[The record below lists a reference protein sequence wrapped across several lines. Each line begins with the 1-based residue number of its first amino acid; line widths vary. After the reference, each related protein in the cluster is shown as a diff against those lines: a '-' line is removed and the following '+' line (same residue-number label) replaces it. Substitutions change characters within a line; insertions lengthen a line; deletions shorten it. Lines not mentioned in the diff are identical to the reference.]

1 MNNLPNNQLDNRH
14 DGGEI
19 DLHELFNVLWA
30 KRFYIGAITS
40 LFSLISII
48 YALTLSNIYKSEALM
63 LPSEGNP
70 GMSGVLSQY
79 SGMASLA
86 GIALPSETGSKAKEA
101 IARIQSFEFFSNH
114 FLPFIMLENL
124 LALDS
129 WNQAT
134 NTLIYDQGDFNS
146 DLRQW
151 VRDVEPP
158 KSKVP
163 SAQEAYKE
171 YKKIMSIS
179 QDKKTLFVTLSF
191 LTLLGIMEK
200 PPIKKLIAVS
210 ALMIGLI
217 TVLLW
222 NNSRGPSLTI
232 GPLLLISIY
241 YISSKAQIYRIR
253 FFSTY
258 LTLIALILL
267 LCLYCIRGSIEHF
280 LFTLPPLNPG
290 GGNGTYEKYW
300 FAYHT
305 IIDFKPYDISV
316 YTRLVMYSGS
326 IKTFLASPIIG
337 HGLDGM
343 GQSILQFLPTE
354 WAELKYRHF
363 HNTFINHYL
372 AAGIFG
378 LLGLMA
384 ILFSPF
390 LTLYFSKNRK
400 CQDTSF
406 FSFIIIT
413 SMICSGLTNVL
424 LMHDLIGAFFA
435 ILIISNAL
443 TISNK
448 IISS

>member
-179 QDKKTLFVTLSF
+179 QDKKTLFVTLSIENESPF
-191 LTLLGIMEK
+191 
-200 PPIKKLIAVS
+200 IAQQWVE
-210 ALMIGLI
+210 L
-217 TVLLW
+217 
-222 NNSRGPSLTI
+222 
-232 GPLLLISIY
+232 
-241 YISSKAQIYRIR
+241 
-253 FFSTY
+253 
-258 LTLIALILL
+258 
-267 LCLYCIRGSIEHF
+267 
-280 LFTLPPLNPG
+280 
-290 GGNGTYEKYW
+290 
-300 FAYHT
+300 
-305 IIDFKPYDISV
+305 IIDQIDKSMRDQDKQTAMKSV
-316 YTRLVMYSGS
+316 EYLNSVTPTVNYGEIRTSSY
-326 IKTFLASPIIG
+326 
-337 HGLDGM
+337 
-343 GQSILQFLPTE
+343 LPSN
-354 WAELKYRHF
+354 R
-363 HNTFINHYL
+363 
-372 AAGIFG
+372 
-378 LLGLMA
+378 
-384 ILFSPF
+384 
-390 LTLYFSKNRK
+390 SK
-400 CQDTSF
+400 
-406 FSFIIIT
+406 
-413 SMICSGLTNVL
+413 
-424 LMHDLIGAFFA
+424 
-435 ILIISNAL
+435 
-443 TISNK
+443 
-448 IISS
+448 

>member
-1 MNNLPNNQLDNRH
+1 MCKQNKIKLL
-14 DGGEI
+14 
-19 DLHELFNVLWA
+19 LLA
-30 KRFYIGAITS
+30 S
-40 LFSLISII
+40 FSL
-48 YALTLSNIYKSEALM
+48 APLL
-63 LPSEGNP
+63 G
-70 GMSGVLSQY
+70 SGVL
-79 SGMASLA
+79 
-86 GIALPSETGSKAKEA
+86 IFIVALTAYATKEN
-101 IARIQSFEFFSNH
+101 IKKKSSYIINSPIKVIGLIFILYFSTFTILEFFHSESLTLGIRALGKI
-114 FLPFIMLENL
+114 FPIFIIGL
-124 LALDS
+124 LALLLD
-129 WNQAT
+129 T
-134 NTLIYDQGDFNS
+134 
-146 DLRQW
+146 
-151 VRDVEPP
+151 
-158 KSKVP
+158 
-163 SAQEAYKE
+163 
-171 YKKIMSIS
+171 KKIFLTH
-179 QDKKTLFVTLSF
+179 QDVSKAAIFGVYLTFGLIILFKFIFPNIFLNGLDIFYEKLGMDTNNRLTMLAGNALPFGTLFVTLSF